1 VDDDFHVILMGGDKV
16 FIKCYGNND
25 VLSIYN
31 DAVDFFS
38 QLFHEL
44 RPWTQK
50 EVVYEKSA

>member
-31 DAVDFFS
+31 DAV
-38 QLFHEL
+38 L